1 MLGPVLLSVHNIR
14 FYQRLMADIRKS
26 IQGGTFA
33 EFQRNDPRS
42 TLGPREE
49 KKGPEES

>member
-14 FYQRLMADIRKS
+14 FYQRLMADIRES
-26 IQGGTFA
+26 IRVGTFA

-42 TLGPREE
+42 ALGPREE
-49 KKGPEES
+49 QQGLADS